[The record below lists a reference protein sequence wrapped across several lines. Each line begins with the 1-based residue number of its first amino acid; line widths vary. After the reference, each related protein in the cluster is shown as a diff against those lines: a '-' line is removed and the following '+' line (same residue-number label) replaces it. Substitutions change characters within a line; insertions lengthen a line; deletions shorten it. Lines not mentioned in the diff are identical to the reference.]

1 LIGLAIT
8 SEVMDTTHLLAEV
21 GTMSITAPHSDFPEA
36 LRHWRL
42 VRRMSQMELA
52 LEAGV
57 STRHISFLETGRA
70 RPSRAMV
77 LQLADALMMPRPAH
91 NSLLQQAGYANS
103 YPMTPL
109 DSHLI
114 APLRDA
120 LASMMDRHSPWPA
133 ILCDKHWNVIK
144 SNTSASALLEMMRG
158 TKQNINLIKMFAHN
172 PVAEQMVINLD
183 EVRRE
188 MLGRIRLESLEAGND
203 PFLRELEDEVRAS
216 LSGRPSY
223 AERPRRPLVPFLIRY
238 QGHDLSFLTAIAH
251 FGTSDDIAVRDLRLE
266 LLFPADDATKAFFG
280 S

>member
-1 LIGLAIT
+1 
-8 SEVMDTTHLLAEV
+8 
-21 GTMSITAPHSDFPEA
+21 MSIATPQSDFPEA

-114 APLRDA
+114 APMRDA
-120 LASMMDRHSPWPA
+120 LASMMDKHSPWPA

-144 SNTSASALLEMMRG
+144 SNPSAATLLDALRG
-158 TKQNINLIKMFAHN
+158 ISHNVNLIRMFASN
-172 PVAEQMVINLD
+172 PVAQSMVTNLD

-188 MLGRIRLESLEAGND
+188 MLGRIRLEALEAGND

-216 LSGRPSY
+216 LSGRLPD
-223 AERPRRPLVPFLIRY
+223 AERPRRPLVPFAIRY
-238 QGHDLSFLTAIAH
+238 QGQDLSFLTAIAH
-251 FGTSDDIAVRDLRLE
+251 FGTSDDIVIRDLRLE
-266 LLFPADDATKAFFG
+266 LLFPADDATKAFF
-280 S
+280 SPEKKRV